1 MATSPQPS
9 HYQQAI
15 IDATTQAVR
24 ALKCGQPYQ
33 NIVVEAT
40 AGAGK
45 TSTILL
51 CIQALTLSCPGS
63 RSVVVAFN
71 KRVADEMA
79 ARLPSTAKA
88 MTLHSLGRA
97 AWVRTVGRQVEVD
110 GNKIGRIVQAEI
122 DANRMPRWLRGKVA
136 KLVDLARMHG
146 IVPGATIASTHDD
159 CVQST
164 ASHSQASPPTATP
177 ASTHATALGPLQPL
191 LDDVDAEWERLMLR
205 FDVSFDDTATSKQ
218 IIRHARDVL
227 TTSNRYGHR
236 IIDFVDMLYLPTLC
250 AATRWDIDADVVFVD
265 ELQDLDVLQQ
275 KMLQHLIRHCVFVGV
290 GDPQQAVYSWRGADA
305 DAMQRIATATR
316 AKTLPLSICYR
327 CPSGHIQAA
336 RKWSPRIEAAPG
348 ACPGVFERYDAEG
361 KLACNS
367 VAAHGDD
374 CECRLGANKRLQPT
388 DFQPGDIVICRAKAP
403 LVKMAFWLMRAR
415 RPCRILGRNLA
426 SPLLSFIDSMRCTDV
441 PSLLRKVNMVTQRLI
456 LRALDLDDETV
467 AEEARD
473 RQAVIVAVADGYDGD
488 DVAELRAELEALFG
502 DGEDRGSVVT
512 LSTVHKFKGG
522 EADRV
527 WWLDHHKPDPES
539 RGYKHDWQRTEAG
552 HIRFVAMT
560 RARRELRFF
569 RSEGLTAAG

>member
-1 MATSPQPS
+1 MVATTSPIPS
-9 HYQQAI
+9 HYQRAI

-24 ALKCGQPYQ
+24 ALKCKQPYQ
-33 NIVVEAT
+33 NVIVEAS
-40 AGAGK
+40 AGSGK

-51 CIQALTLSCPGS
+51 CVQALASSCPDS
-63 RSVVVAFN
+63 RIVVVAFN

-79 ARLPSTAKA
+79 TKLPSTCRA

-97 AWVRTVGRQVEVD
+97 AWVRTVGGQVEVD

-146 IVPGATIASTHDD
+146 IVPGALTNNADD
-159 CVQST
+159 CA
-164 ASHSQASPPTATP
+164 ASLLRPVAAAPPTATP
-177 ASTHATALGPLQPL
+177 ATALGPLQPL

-205 FDVSFDDTATSKQ
+205 FDVSFDDPATAKQ

-275 KMLQHLIRHCVFVGV
+275 QMLQHLIRRCVFVGV
-290 GDPQQAVYSWRGADA
+290 GDPHQAVYSWRGADA
-305 DAMQRIATATR
+305 DAMSRIAVATR

-327 CPSGHIQAA
+327 CPEAHIRAA

-348 ACPGVFERYDAEG
+348 AVRGVFERYDAEG
-361 KLACNS
+361 ILACTD
-367 VAAHGDD
+367 VAEHGDD
-374 CECRLGANKRLQPT
+374 CECRASAKKRLQPT
-388 DFQPGDIVICRAKAP
+388 DFQPGDVVICRAKAP

-426 SPLLSFIDSMRCTDV
+426 APLLSFIDSMRCTDV
-441 PSLLRKVNMVTQRLI
+441 PSLLRKVNTVTQRLI

-488 DVAELRAELEALFG
+488 DVAGLQAELEALFG

-539 RGYKHDWQRTEAG
+539 RGYKQEWQRVEAG
-552 HIRFVAMT
+552 HIRFVALT

-569 RSEGLTAAG
+569 RSEGLTASG

>member
-1 MATSPQPS
+1 MSIAPS

-15 IDATTQAVR
+15 IAATTKAVR
-24 ALKCGQPYQ
+24 SLRSGQPHQ

-51 CIQALTLSCPGS
+51 CVQAFAASCPGS
-63 RSVVVAFN
+63 RIIVVAFN

-79 ARLPSTAKA
+79 AKLPSTAKA

-97 AWVRTVGRQVEVD
+97 AWTRTVASRTTSLQLD
-110 GNKIGRIVQAEI
+110 GNKIGRILQAEI

-146 IVPGATIASTHDD
+146 IVPNAMVSTTPDECINATLG
-159 CVQST
+159 
-164 ASHSQASPPTATP
+164 HSQTAHPTAT
-177 ASTHATALGPLQPL
+177 AATALGPLLPL

-205 FDVSFDDTATSKQ
+205 FDVSFDDPATAKQ
-218 IIRHARDVL
+218 IIRHARDAL
-227 TTSNRYGHR
+227 RTSNRYGHR

-250 AATRWDIDADVVFVD
+250 AATRWDIDADVIFVD
-265 ELQDLDVLQQ
+265 ELQDLDLLQQ
-275 KMLQHLIRHCVFVGV
+275 QMLQHLIRRCVFVGV
-290 GDPQQAVYSWRGADA
+290 GDPHQAVYSWRGADA
-305 DAMQRIATATR
+305 DAMQRIAVATR
-316 AKTLPLSICYR
+316 ARTLPLSICYR
-327 CPSGHIQAA
+327 CPESHIRTA

-348 ACPGVFERYDAEG
+348 AARGVFERYDAEG
-361 KLACNS
+361 KLACDA
-367 VAAHGDD
+367 VAEHGDD
-374 CECRLGANKRLQPT
+374 CECRSGANRRLQPV
-388 DFQPGDIVICRAKAP
+388 DFQPGDVVICRAKAP

-426 SPLLSFIDSMRCTDV
+426 TPLLSFIDSMRCDDV
-441 PSLLRKVNMVTQRLI
+441 PSLLRKVNTVTQRLV
-456 LRALDLDDETV
+456 LRALDLDDETA

-488 DVAELRAELEALFG
+488 DVAGLRAELESLFG
-502 DGEDRGSVVT
+502 DGEDRSSVVT

-539 RGYKHDWQRTEAG
+539 RGYKQQWQRIEAG

-560 RARRELRFF
+560 RARRELRLF
-569 RSEGLTAAG
+569 RSEGLTAVE